1 MKISDLTCLLQYYK
15 SLGFLEVYTTPTSQP
30 GLSVIQLSLSNCQRC
45 KLYTTRTNI
54 VFGEG
59 NEHAE
64 IMFIGE
70 GPGADEDRQAK
81 PFVGK
86 AGQLLTSLIQKLG
99 LSREEV
105 YIANIVKCRP
115 PNNRDPEPDEILA
128 CYPFLRQQ
136 IAVIKPKV
144 IMTLGKISTHTILNI
159 QEPLNKFSIM
169 KIRGNFYN
177 YSDGLNSI
185 PVMPTYHPS
194 YLLRNRDAKW
204 DVWEDAQKMMQRLKN
219 G

>member
-1 MKISDLTCLLQYYK
+1 MKISDLTTLLHYYK
-15 SLGFLEVYTTPTSQP
+15 SLGFSEIYVTPTFQP
-30 GLSVIQLSLSNCQRC
+30 TLNDIKKTITDCQRC
-45 KLYTTRTNI
+45 KLCSSRTNI

-59 NEHAE
+59 NEHSE

-70 GPGADEDRQAK
+70 GPGADEDKQGR

-99 LSREEV
+99 LSREDV

-115 PNNRDPEPDEILA
+115 PNNRDPEPDEISA
-128 CYPFLRQQ
+128 CYPYLKQQ

-144 IMTLGKISTHTILNI
+144 IMALGKVSTHTLLNI
-159 QEPLNKFSIM
+159 EEPLNKFSIM
-169 KIRGNFYN
+169 KARGNFSN
-177 YSDGLNSI
+177 YIDGLISI

-194 YLLRNRDAKW
+194 YLLRNSEAKW
-204 DVWEDAQKMMQRLKN
+204 DVWDDAQKMMRRLKD